1 MKIEEKENK
10 KQKINKE
17 MKNGTK
23 EKQEVRREKIE
34 IEKESKR

>member
-23 EKQEVRREKIE
+23 EKQEVRREKN
-34 IEKESKR
+34 